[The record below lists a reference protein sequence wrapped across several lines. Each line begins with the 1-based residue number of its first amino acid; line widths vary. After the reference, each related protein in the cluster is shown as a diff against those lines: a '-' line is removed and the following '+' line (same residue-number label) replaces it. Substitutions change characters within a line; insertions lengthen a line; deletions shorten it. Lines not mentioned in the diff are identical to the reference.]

1 MVRSHHGGA
10 TPPSVMV
17 LYFLRPLQKTL
28 QPFLSNIFISLTQH
42 VSALALFT
50 CDILKSKQ
58 AKIKVKMVRTGKL

>member
-1 MVRSHHGGA
+1 MV
-10 TPPSVMV
+10 V

-28 QPFLSNIFISLTQH
+28 QPFLSDIFISLTQH
-42 VSALALFT
+42 VSSLALFT